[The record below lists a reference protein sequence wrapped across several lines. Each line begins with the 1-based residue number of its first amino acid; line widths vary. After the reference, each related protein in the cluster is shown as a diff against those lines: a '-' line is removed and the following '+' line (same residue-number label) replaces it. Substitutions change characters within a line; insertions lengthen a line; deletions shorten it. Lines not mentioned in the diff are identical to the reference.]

1 MTRQTALPMT
11 VIGGYL
17 GAGKTTLINQLLAA
31 PHGRRLMVMV
41 NDFGAINIDA
51 KLLQSAD
58 EDTLTLTN
66 GCVCCTMGA
75 DLFMAIGDVLDRS
88 PRPDHLIV
96 EASGIADPQ
105 KIANAALT
113 EPDLSYG
120 GIVSVVDAKNF
131 ASLQDDPQI
140 GAQIESQITCAD
152 LLLVSKTNEITA
164 DLAQRLAALSPR
176 DPLLAKDSATFA
188 DLLLREVL
196 PPDLEPATASPS
208 HPGYLRWS
216 HTSRAPMTEAD
227 LRERLRNRPRALYRI
242 KGFVQGNAGR
252 GWLLHCVGRQVSLEP
267 IAQDSGT
274 RLVGIGLATQ
284 ISAKT
289 CEAWWPSAPSN

>member
-31 PHGRRLMVMV
+31 PQGRRLMVMV

-51 KLLQSAD
+51 ELLQSAD

-164 DLAQRLAALSPR
+164 DLAQRLAALSPL
-176 DPLLAKDSATFA
+176 DPLLAKDSVPLA
-188 DLLLREVL
+188 DLLLREVP
-196 PPDLEPATASPS
+196 PPDLEPATAIPS
-208 HPGYLRWS
+208 HSRYLRWS